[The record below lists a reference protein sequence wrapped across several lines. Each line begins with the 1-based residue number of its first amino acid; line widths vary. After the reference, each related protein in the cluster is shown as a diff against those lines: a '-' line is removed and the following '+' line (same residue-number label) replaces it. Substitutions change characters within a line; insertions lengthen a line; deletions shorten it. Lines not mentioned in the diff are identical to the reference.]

1 MLPTAIACISVLSLN
16 WGRPSMFYRPEYTRP
31 VGSSMNT
38 VCHLLCDLCAK
49 ENYMGYLKKTFPLY
63 PGIRVSW

>member
-31 VGSSMNT
+31 LGSSMNT

-49 ENYMGYLKKTFPLY
+49 ENYMGY
-63 PGIRVSW
+63 